1 VPLTEAE
8 NKSLSLTDVPAT
20 FVQAPIPGH
29 LPNNFLL
36 PDFLE
41 QLQPHQILAGEEPV
55 MKLRLTHI
63 SDGCVLGIS
72 VSHMLA
78 GIDSHFGSAVQCN
91 ALLVHSHLDAANR
104 VTAQHVRWQVRQV
117 HQLWCGPSST
127 GCCLHQLAAPCHSVG
142 VVQDVQ
148 AQTRTCELPASLCI
162 GMRSL

>member
-1 VPLTEAE
+1 MICIYVCFRQIVT
-8 NKSLSLTDVPAT
+8 LSFVAT
-20 FVQAPIPGH
+20 K
-29 LPNNFLL
+29 
-36 PDFLE
+36 E
-41 QLQPHQILAGEEPV
+41 KRR
-55 MKLRLTHI
+55 KLKPMELVFYGLRCFER
-63 SDGCVLGIS
+63 GVFGIS